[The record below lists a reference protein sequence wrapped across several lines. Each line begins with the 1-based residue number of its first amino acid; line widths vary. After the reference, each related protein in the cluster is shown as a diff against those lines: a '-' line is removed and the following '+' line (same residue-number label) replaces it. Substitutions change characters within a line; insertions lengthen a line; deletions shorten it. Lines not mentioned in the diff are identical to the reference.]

1 MQSHPF
7 EFGIYL
13 GLNTIMAIVLHIL
26 QLPKAEAVL
35 KEDIASE
42 VRIYWGYVI
51 VGSVEASHTDR
62 QTSRLA
68 DRQTDRW
75 MDGRTDR
82 RMDRQTRRT
91 RRTDGRTD
99 SLAD

>member
-68 DRQTDRW
+68 DRQTDRQ
-75 MDGRTDR
+75 MDGRTDG
-82 RMDRQTRRT
+82 Q
-91 RRTDGRTD
+91 TDGQTD
-99 SLAD
+99 QADQTD